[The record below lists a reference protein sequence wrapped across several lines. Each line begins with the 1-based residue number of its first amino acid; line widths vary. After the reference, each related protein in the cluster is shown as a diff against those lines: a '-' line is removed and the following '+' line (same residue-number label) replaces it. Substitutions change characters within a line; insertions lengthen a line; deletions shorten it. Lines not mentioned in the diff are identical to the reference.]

1 MGQKLCNLDHD
12 FPASKAK
19 WPKKEASKKGDI
31 SLELI
36 LNKKQNTFFLR
47 YQAQMK
53 GLGPNFEKMYLHEL
67 ISFI

>member
-36 LNKKQNTFFLR
+36 YSQKLKTLFLR
-47 YQAQMK
+47 YWAQMK
-53 GLGPNFEKMYLHEL
+53 GLGPNFEKNVLT
-67 ISFI
+67 